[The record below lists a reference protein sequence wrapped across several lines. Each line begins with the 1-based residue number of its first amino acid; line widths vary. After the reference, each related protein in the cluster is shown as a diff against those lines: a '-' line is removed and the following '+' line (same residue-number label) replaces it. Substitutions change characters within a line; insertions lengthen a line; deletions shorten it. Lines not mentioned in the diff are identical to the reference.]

1 MDPVDRAILTLLKD
15 NGRLTYSDLG
25 RRVHLSVP
33 AVAERVRRL
42 ESSGVIDSYTVRLN
56 RNKLNCGLLSF
67 VMVTIERAGQIDDFR
82 EKVVEFA
89 EVLECHHIAGEYDY
103 LLKVAVADTA
113 ALERFLSV
121 SLKKIEGVVKTNTLI
136 VLSTLKEGS

>member
-1 MDPVDRAILTLLKD
+1 MDTVDRTILALLKD

-25 RRVHLSVP
+25 RQVHLSVP

-42 ESSGVIDSYTVRLN
+42 ESSGVIDSYTVRIN
-56 RNKLNCGLLSF
+56 RSKLNCGMLSF
-67 VMVTIERAGQIDDFR
+67 VMVTIERPGQIDDFR

-136 VLSTLKEGS
+136 VLSTLKEGC